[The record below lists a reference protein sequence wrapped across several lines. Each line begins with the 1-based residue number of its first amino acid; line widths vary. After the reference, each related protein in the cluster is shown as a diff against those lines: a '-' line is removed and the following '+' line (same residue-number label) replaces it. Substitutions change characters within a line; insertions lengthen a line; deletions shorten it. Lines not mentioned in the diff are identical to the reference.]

1 MSGLKILAKQTAI
14 FGLSTILSRM
24 LNWLLTPYYTYTL
37 SSPVELGIISHLYA
51 LAAFINV
58 IMMFGMETSYFRFS
72 KEYEAPRVF
81 NASQNFVFYFSFVF
95 SGLVFLNAGAIS
107 NFLGYQNH
115 ENYIQIFAAILFFD
129 NITNIPFAQL
139 RFEEKAKK
147 FMAYRLSNIIVNI
160 SINILIFQV
169 FIPNQWIE
177 KSQEVTYILLAN
189 LIASGFTFLLFFKEI
204 FYSLRKIEVP
214 LIKKMLPYSYPL
226 VIIGLAGMV
235 NETLDRVML
244 KKWLPFSESKN
255 LFLLGIYNANYKL
268 SIIMTLAIQAFRMGA
283 EPFFFKQS
291 HQQNAKKSYA
301 MIMDFFNLI
310 CGFIFTFT
318 IFLLPIIKNIIHP
331 SYHEG
336 LIVVPILLLANW
348 FLGVYYNASIWYKLT
363 DQTIKGGYLS
373 IFGAVITI
381 IGNLILIPILGYLG
395 AALVTLSCYFLM
407 TLVSLFWGQK
417 HFFVPYNY
425 TFLIIWPVVCV
436 IFTGIC
442 WNFNSIW
449 ISLPS
454 LFLFLIFSIFAIKN
468 RLNFWE
474 IKIPFLTK

>member
-37 SSPVELGIISHLYA
+37 SSPVELGVISHLYA
-51 LAAFINV
+51 LVAFINV

-72 KEYEAPRVF
+72 KEYEERRVF

-107 NFLGYQNH
+107 TFLGYQNH
-115 ENYIQIFAAILFFD
+115 ENYVQIFAAILFFD
-129 NITNIPFAQL
+129 NIANIPFAQL
-139 RFEEKAKK
+139 RFKEKAKQ
-147 FMAYRLSNIIVNI
+147 FMVYRLSNIVVNI

-169 FIPNQWIE
+169 LIPNQWIE
-177 KSQEVTYILLAN
+177 KSQEVTFILLAN

-204 FYSLRKIEVP
+204 FYSLRKLEVS

-283 EPFFFKQS
+283 EPFFFKESQ
-291 HQQNAKKSYA
+291 HQNAKKTYA

-310 CGFIFTFT
+310 CGFIFTIT
-318 IFLLPIIKNIIHP
+318 IFILPFIKNIIHP

-336 LIVVPILLLANW
+336 LMVVPILLLANW
-348 FLGVYYNASIWYKLT
+348 FLGVYYNTSIWYKLT
-363 DQTIKGGYLS
+363 DKTIKGSYLS

-381 IGNLILIPILGYLG
+381 IGNFILIPMLGYVG
-395 AALVTLSCYFLM
+395 SALVTLLCYLLM

-425 TFLIIWPVVCV
+425 GFLVFWQIICVV
-436 IFTGIC
+436 FAAIC
-442 WNFNSIW
+442 WNFNSFW
-449 ISLPS
+449 IVFLL
-454 LFLFLIFSIFAIKN
+454 LFLFVITSVFAIQN
-468 RLNFWE
+468 RLNFWG

>member
-1 MSGLKILAKQTAI
+1 
-14 FGLSTILSRM
+14 
-24 LNWLLTPYYTYTL
+24 
-37 SSPVELGIISHLYA
+37 
-51 LAAFINV
+51 
-58 IMMFGMETSYFRFS
+58 MFGMETSYFRFS
-72 KEYEAPRVF
+72 KEYEESRVF

-95 SGLVFLNAGAIS
+95 SGLIFLNAGAIS

-139 RFEEKAKK
+139 RFEEKAKQ

-189 LIASGFTFLLFFKEI
+189 LIASGFTFLLFSNKI
-204 FYSLRKIEVP
+204 IVSLKKIDVS

-283 EPFFFKQS
+283 EPFFLNNRINK
-291 HQQNAKKSYA
+291 
-301 MIMDFFNLI
+301 ML
-310 CGFIFTFT
+310 
-318 IFLLPIIKNIIHP
+318 KNP
-331 SYHEG
+331 
-336 LIVVPILLLANW
+336 
-348 FLGVYYNASIWYKLT
+348 
-363 DQTIKGGYLS
+363 
-373 IFGAVITI
+373 
-381 IGNLILIPILGYLG
+381 
-395 AALVTLSCYFLM
+395 M
-407 TLVSLFWGQK
+407 
-417 HFFVPYNY
+417 
-425 TFLIIWPVVCV
+425 
-436 IFTGIC
+436 
-442 WNFNSIW
+442 
-449 ISLPS
+449 
-454 LFLFLIFSIFAIKN
+454 
-468 RLNFWE
+468 R
-474 IKIPFLTK
+474 

>member
-24 LNWLLTPYYTYTL
+24 LNWLLTPYFTYTL

-72 KEYEAPRVF
+72 KEYEESKVF
-81 NASQNFVFYFSFVF
+81 NASQNFVFYFSLFF
-95 SGLVFLNAGAIS
+95 SGLVFINAGVIT

-139 RFEEKAKK
+139 RFKEKAKQ
-147 FMAYRLSNIIVNI
+147 FMAYRLSNILVNI

-177 KSQEVTYILLAN
+177 KSQEVTCILLAN
-189 LIASGFTFLLFFKEI
+189 LIASGFTFILFSKKI
-204 FYSLRKIEVP
+204 IISLKKIDIS

-244 KKWLPFSESKN
+244 KKWLPFSESQN

-291 HQQNAKKSYA
+291 QQQNAKKSYA
-301 MIMDFFNLI
+301 MIMDFFHLI

-336 LIVVPILLLANW
+336 LVVVPILLLANW
-348 FLGVYYNASIWYKLT
+348 FLGVYYNTSIWYKLT

-373 IFGAVITI
+373 IFGAIITI
-381 IGNLILIPILGYLG
+381 IGNLFLIPILGYLG
-395 AALVTLSCYFLM
+395 AALVTLICYFLM
-407 TLVSLFWGQK
+407 TIFSLFWGQK

-425 TFLIIWPVVCV
+425 TFLFIWATIC
-436 IFTGIC
+436 ILFSAIC
-442 WNFNSIW
+442 WNYNSIW
-449 ISLPS
+449 ITCSL
-454 LFLFLIFSIFAIKN
+454 LFTFLVFSFFAIKN

-474 IKIPFLTK
+474 IKIPLLTK

>member
-1 MSGLKILAKQTAI
+1 
-14 FGLSTILSRM
+14 
-24 LNWLLTPYYTYTL
+24 
-37 SSPVELGIISHLYA
+37 
-51 LAAFINV
+51 
-58 IMMFGMETSYFRFS
+58 MFGMETSYFRFS
-72 KEYEAPRVF
+72 KEYEESRVF

-95 SGLVFLNAGAIS
+95 SGLIFLNAGAIS

-139 RFEEKAKK
+139 RFEEKAKQ

-189 LIASGFTFLLFFKEI
+189 LIASGFTFLLFSNKI
-204 FYSLRKIEVP
+204 IVSLKKIDVS

-310 CGFIFTFT
+310 CGFIFTIT
-318 IFLLPIIKNIIHP
+318 IFILPFIKNIIHS

-348 FLGVYYNASIWYKLT
+348 FLGVYYNSSIWYKLT
-363 DQTIKGGYLS
+363 DKTIKGGYLS

-381 IGNLILIPILGYLG
+381 IGNFILIPILGYLG
-395 AALVTLSCYFLM
+395 SALVTLLCYLLM

-425 TFLIIWPVVCV
+425 GFLVFWQIICVVFAV
-436 IFTGIC
+436 IC
-442 WNFNSIW
+442 WNFNSFW
-449 ISLPS
+449 IVFLL
-454 LFLFLIFSIFAIKN
+454 LFLFLILSIFAIKN